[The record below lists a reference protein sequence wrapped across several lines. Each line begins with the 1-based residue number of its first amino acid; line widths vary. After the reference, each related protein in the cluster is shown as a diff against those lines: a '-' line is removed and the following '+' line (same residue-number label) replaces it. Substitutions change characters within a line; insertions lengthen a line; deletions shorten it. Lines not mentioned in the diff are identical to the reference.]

1 MNPRPPEI
9 PPHKLISSLRGYDL
23 LPAIIFLPTR
33 RKCDEAASE
42 VAGDKSQK
50 TDPERQRRREKI
62 FLEFAAENPEIAR
75 HKHQKILVNSG
86 VASHHAGHIPAWKLL
101 VEKMMSA
108 GLLNAIFATSTV
120 AAGVDFPART
130 VVISNADTRG
140 NEGWRPLQ
148 ANELHQMTGRAGRRG
163 KDHVGFVVLVPG
175 QFQDPKKIAELLRS
189 KPDPLESRFRA
200 TYTSLLNLLDAFGSF
215 EHVRDIA
222 QKSFAYQKTAR
233 QIDDL
238 KRLREER
245 RSKIA
250 ERLAGND
257 HGLTENDV
265 IGFERLISAK
275 NRLEERIP
283 ATRAELRQNWLRENV
298 QHGRIV
304 TQGRSGKRLF
314 LVFNVFGDKV
324 SAMRDDGQGA
334 TFALDRVNRVYK
346 NLYSTKSKQVEEA
359 FLDTFSGANKPLT
372 EPKPSFKK
380 QSADGAAELLGGLT
394 RQLSEPPAVAGGSK
408 GEPTTSTTLRRAQL
422 KPPATAGA
430 SDMLL
435 WESFDDASHIE
446 RYSRDIEFLYAE
458 IWQPFE
464 RRARVLDHFGY
475 IDFSNEQVTEAGKWL
490 ADVRVDRPLL
500 VGEALRH
507 GVFAELTPSTAS
519 GLMAALAADS
529 DRNYGE
535 LYLSDEL
542 LDAVSRLEDIIFDVS
557 NAEWNAGIEPA
568 EEINLSAAAAAERW
582 AAGMTWEQLAR
593 KTGAEEGDL
602 FRLLARTGEA
612 LLQIAHLRN
621 SNPKAAEVAS
631 LATES
636 ILRDPVR

>member
-1 MNPRPPEI
+1 MNARPPEI
-9 PPHKLISSLRGYDL
+9 PPHKLISALRGYNL

-50 TDPERQRRREKI
+50 TDPERHKRREQI
-62 FLEFAAENPEIAR
+62 FLEFAAENPEIAT

-130 VVISNADTRG
+130 VVITNADTRG
-140 NEGWRPLQ
+140 NDGWRPLL

-163 KDHVGFVVLVPG
+163 KDYVGFVVLVPG

-215 EHVRDIA
+215 EQVRDIA
-222 QKSFAYQKTAR
+222 QKSFAYQKTAH
-233 QIDDL
+233 QIEDL
-238 KRLREER
+238 KRRREDRQR
-245 RSKIA
+245 RIG
-250 ERLAGND
+250 ERLEGNQL
-257 HGLTENDV
+257 GLTEDSV
-265 IGFERLISAK
+265 RGFERLVSAK
-275 NRLEERIP
+275 NRLEERVP
-283 ATRAELRQNWLRENV
+283 VTRAELRQNWLRENV
-298 QHGRIV
+298 QSGRIV
-304 TQGRSGKRLF
+304 TQGRGGKRLF

-324 SAMRDDGQGA
+324 SAMRDDGQGI

-346 NLYSTKSKQVEEA
+346 NLYSTKSKSVEES
-359 FLDTFSGANKPLT
+359 FLETFEGRNKPLD
-372 EPKPSFKK
+372 EPKLSFKK
-380 QSADGAAELLGGLT
+380 QSSDGAPDLIDDLLTNLGKSGH
-394 RQLSEPPAVAGGSK
+394 QNQEAGIRDPQSNVI
-408 GEPTTSTTLRRAQL
+408 
-422 KPPATAGA
+422 
-430 SDMLL
+430 L
-435 WESFDDASHIE
+435 WESYDDALSIE
-446 RYSRDIEFLYAE
+446 RYTRDIEFLYAD

-464 RRARVLDHFGY
+464 RRAKVLDHFGY
-475 IDFSNEQVTEAGKWL
+475 VDFADEKVTESGKWL

-507 GVFAELTPSTAS
+507 GVFDPLSPPTAA

-535 LYLSDEL
+535 LYLSDGL
-542 LDAVSRLEDIIFDVS
+542 LDAVSRLEDIIFEVS
-557 NAEWNAGIEPA
+557 NAEWKAGIEPA

-621 SNPKAAEVAS
+621 SNSKAAEVAS
-631 LATES
+631 LAADS